1 MKKDKKNIINY
12 EKIYDL
18 IIIGAGPA
26 GISAAIYA
34 KRAML
39 EVLMFE
45 EDLIGGKL
53 NKTGEIENYTGFKS
67 IKGISLSKMM
77 KDQLLSFNF
86 KIENKK
92 IKSLKK
98 ENEIFI
104 AKTDNDEKFFSRAVI
119 ISTGTIERKL
129 EIEGEKELTN
139 FGVSYCA
146 ICDGFLFK
154 NKDVLVIGGG
164 YSGCESA
171 NYLSNIAKKVYLVHH
186 GKELKVD
193 LKLKEIINSNKRIEI
208 FLKSEIIKIIGNK
221 KVESSIILI
230 NKEIEKEINVSGV
243 FPCIGLIPN
252 SQPVEDLKVCDT
264 AKYILVDE
272 NCSTNVNG
280 LFSAGDV
287 NKKINRQI
295 ATAVSDGVIAAQSA
309 ISYLNSLK

>member
-1 MKKDKKNIINY
+1 MKKSKKIIINH

-39 EVLMFE
+39 SVLMFE

-53 NKTGEIENYTGFKS
+53 NKTGDIENYTGFKS
-67 IKGISLSKMM
+67 IKGSSLSKMM
-77 KDQLLSFNF
+77 EEQLLSFNF

-92 IKSLKK
+92 IRSLKK
-98 ENEIFI
+98 EKDVFI
-104 AKTDNDEKFFSRAVI
+104 AKTDNDETFFSKSTI

-139 FGVSYCA
+139 SGVSYCA
-146 ICDGFLFK
+146 VCDGFLFK
-154 NKDVLVIGGG
+154 DKDVLVIGGG

-171 NYLSNIAKKVYLVHH
+171 NYLSNIARKVYLVHH

-193 LKLKEIINSNKRIEI
+193 LRLKEIINSNKKIEI
-208 FLKSEIIKIIGNK
+208 FLESEIIKIIGNK

-230 NKEIEKEINVSGV
+230 NKDIEKEINVSGV

-252 SQPVEDLKVCDT
+252 SQLVEELEVCDS
-264 AKYILVDE
+264 AKYILVNE
-272 NCSTNVNG
+272 NCSTKING

-287 NKKINRQI
+287 NKKRNRQI
-295 ATAVSDGVIAAQSA
+295 ATAVSDGVIASQSA
-309 ISYLNSLK
+309 ISYLNSL